1 MALYISIKYIWT
13 HQRYLSNYFLAACSS
28 DRSIILYDARETG
41 PLRRI
46 IMRLQTNKLSWNPM
60 EAVTFTCAN
69 EDYK

>member
-1 MALYISIKYIWT
+1 MNFT
-13 HQRYLSNYFLAACSS
+13 AACAS

-41 PLRRI
+41 PLRKVF
-46 IMRLQTNKLSWNPM
+46 MRFRTNKLSWNPM